1 MTMKSKA
8 ENIPTGVVVTSLS
21 HSQAVLE
28 PNASITLKMELQ
40 VNKAHPTL
48 DNIVNLVFS
57 GATQRSSFKLIMKT
71 SAGWPE
77 LDQELLKPLKML
89 EVKEDMNEKK
99 GQIVLFNKGLVEM
112 LIYELGFKKPKSQKF
127 DVFYMENLIFPVYV
141 FTWLVEA

>member
-21 HSQAVLE
+21 YSQAVLE

-112 LIYELGFKKPKSQKF
+112 LIYELGWG
-127 DVFYMENLIFPVYV
+127 VGE
-141 FTWLVEA
+141 